1 MKKGFTGQVM
11 GIFALIIWLG
21 LALAILKRFDWDIGE
36 AIAWIG
42 DLFIRAVS
50 AVANWI
56 SGLASFNKVVGS

>member
-1 MKKGFTGQVM
+1 MKKGFMGQVIA
-11 GIFALIIWLG
+11 IFSLIIWLG

-36 AIAWIG
+36 AIAWVG

>member
-36 AIAWIG
+36 AIAWV
-42 DLFIRAVS
+42 FIRAVS
-50 AVANWI
+50 SVANWI